1 VLEDFIDILICP
13 NTKEKLSLISRTE
26 LLQMWKNRTIELP
39 HGDQFLINES
49 KSFLYRFSPYGFPIL
64 IPEQA
69 IPLEIIV
76 HSISVALS
84 DSQTISFE
92 TLKKHKENLETV
104 YRKDNYVK
112 SPAGRKPERSAYE
125 SSAVHKPAAE
135 NLKPGSVLDG
145 GCGIGF
151 FRRFTR
157 GRFHLML
164 DVSEVNLSYNFAP
177 HKVLGRTECIPIR
190 DETFD
195 NVVSLRS
202 LEHCQDVQTS
212 IAELTRC
219 LKPSGRFLVACWRED
234 WPACLR
240 GSPWVYTNIVYFFIK
255 AFLLAK
261 NNPKVF
267 WDRVFYKLKLK
278 KTKSEKEAVF
288 WDKDATKIYSRRF
301 NRDAFQ
307 KMLEKVGLKVL
318 KKGYC
323 GVESPGINLPKFITD
338 RYFDSEK
345 YGLFLYFVCEKS
357 G

>member
-1 VLEDFIDILICP
+1 MEEHFIEILMCP
-13 NTKEKLSLISRTE
+13 NTKEKLSLISQNDLFEMR
-26 LLQMWKNRTIELP
+26 KNHTFELP
-39 HGDQFLINES
+39 EGDQFLINES
-49 KSFLYRFSPYGFPIL
+49 KSFLYRFSSYGFPVL
-64 IPEQA
+64 LPEEA
-69 IPLEIIV
+69 IPMKNIV
-76 HSISVALS
+76 GSIPVALS
-84 DSQTISFE
+84 NSQTISFE
-92 TLKKHKENLETV
+92 TLKKHKANLETV

-112 SPAGRKPERSAYE
+112 SPAGRTPERSAYE
-125 SSAVHKPAAE
+125 STAVHKAATE

-177 HKVLGRTECIPIR
+177 HKVHGRTECIPIC

-212 IAELTRC
+212 MAELTRC
-219 LKPSGRFLVACWRED
+219 LKPGGRLVVACWRED
-234 WPACLR
+234 WPACLK
-240 GSPWVYTNIVYFFIK
+240 GSPWVYTNVVYFFKK
-255 AFLLAK
+255 AVRLAK
-261 NNPKVF
+261 NNPKLFV
-267 WDRVFYKLKLK
+267 DRALYKLKLK
-278 KTKSEKEAVF
+278 KTKIAERAVF
-288 WDKDATKIYSRRF
+288 WDKDTAKIYSRRF

-323 GVESPGINLPKFITD
+323 GVETPGLNLPKFVTD

-345 YGLFLYFVCEKS
+345 YGLFFYFVCEKF
-357 G
+357 